1 MAYSAGGVGA
11 MLVFQRPLPPE
22 EEANTEEEANKSS
35 ANVPN
40 ITQINPWM
48 GQGGTST

>member
-22 EEANTEEEANKSS
+22 EEANKSS

-40 ITQINPWM
+40 ITKINPWM